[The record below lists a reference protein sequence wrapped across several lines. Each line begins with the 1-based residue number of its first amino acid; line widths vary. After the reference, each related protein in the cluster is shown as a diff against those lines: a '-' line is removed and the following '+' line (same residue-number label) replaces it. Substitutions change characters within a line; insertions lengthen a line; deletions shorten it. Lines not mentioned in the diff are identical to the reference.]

1 MKRKYFHILVLILT
15 LCIALTGC
23 KVSEKEK
30 LANAESFLMRV
41 LDTPHEDLIEIAES
55 LPITFNEAGTVGA
68 VTPEDSKPLIDAIY
82 ELLGDEMEETAREKY
97 AKSGVGGLL
106 MDPADGFTPKA
117 VTFEGSENNYRFIM
131 DVTYDDNGEEKDGT
145 VSGRIQF
152 DDKGKINYF
161 SVDKWSWR

>member
-1 MKRKYFHILVLILT
+1 MKRRRFTALILILT

-68 VTPEDSKPLIDAIY
+68 VTPEDSKPLTDAIY
-82 ELLGDEMEETAREKY
+82 ELLGDEMEETARVKY
-97 AKSGVGGLL
+97 SKNGGFGLL
-106 MDPADGFTPKA
+106 DPADGFTPKS
-117 VTFEGSENNYRFIM
+117 VTFQGSENNYRFIM
-131 DVTYDDNGEEKDGT
+131 DVTYDDNGEAKDGT

-152 DDKGKINYF
+152 DDKGKINFF